1 MRRQINSERP
11 DINESS
17 VHRQIAGNALA
28 ESSTFG
34 VGRASLLKL
43 LLAAACLAAFVMPAW
58 AQIRV
63 EGAGLEATP
72 VSYVGACPGVIKFNG
87 KIQANGRGLVKYRYE
102 RSDGATGPVEYLEF
116 EAAGVK
122 PVSTSWTL
130 GDASSL
136 PHFEGWEIIKI
147 LSPNTL
153 ESNRANFKLVCKGA
167 AKNQSSI
174 GASLRKSGQFYVLAD
189 LLEDSGLAQ
198 QLDQAKAFTLFAPN
212 DAAFA
217 NLPAGKLDA
226 YRRDPQQLRQL
237 LRQHVMLGRMS
248 LAGVAK
254 SKPAFSATHGGND
267 QFSPQWGGFTPLPEM
282 TNLNHQQITRLE
294 IKCDK
299 AECVLGNDSGARVVR
314 SDIESSNGF
323 VNEIDRVMF
332 RPIFNPPL

>member
-1 MRRQINSERP
+1 MKRQINSETP
-11 DINESS
+11 DVNKNSML
-17 VHRQIAGNALA
+17 RRLAGSALA
-28 ESSTFG
+28 ESSTFAA
-34 VGRASLLKL
+34 GRASLLKL
-43 LLAAACLAAFVMPAW
+43 IFAAACLAAFVLPAW

-63 EGAGLEATP
+63 EGAGLEAAP

-122 PVSTSWTL
+122 HVSTSWTL

-136 PHFEGWEIIKI
+136 PHYEGWEIIKI
-147 LSPNTL
+147 LSPTSL
-153 ESNRANFKLVCKGA
+153 ESNRANFKLVCKGG

-174 GASLRKSGQFYVLAD
+174 GASLRKSGQFFVLAD

-217 NLPAGKLDA
+217 NLTAGKLEA
-226 YRRDPQQLRQL
+226 YCRDPQQLRQL
-237 LRQHVMLGRMS
+237 LQRHVMLGRMS
-248 LAGVAK
+248 LAGAAK
-254 SKPAFSATHGGND
+254 STAALSAAQGG
-267 QFSPQWGGFTPLPEM
+267 QAQYSPQWGGFTPSPEI
-282 TNLNHQQITRLE
+282 TNLNHQQISRLE
-294 IKCDK
+294 IKYDK
-299 AECVLGNDSGARVVR
+299 AGFVLGNDSGARVIR
-314 SDIESSNGF
+314 PDIESGNGF
-323 VNEIDRVMF
+323 VNEIDQVMF